1 MVVTGRPDAW
11 IGDSITVRRMGL
23 ADLAW
28 VVAQHRSHFPDNV
41 IGRLGLG
48 LLTRYY
54 RTFLDSTFAMAT
66 VAEVSG
72 VRAGFLVGV
81 LDTAAHRQLMWQFH
95 GFSLG
100 AATLRAFLRH
110 PVLGA
115 GILRRRLSLRLRPV
129 RADPVLAERVAVLSH
144 VAVDP
149 ARQGQGLG
157 GMMVD
162 QFLTAAA
169 AAGAD
174 RVCVATAD
182 HAPRAARI
190 YLHRGFVLT
199 SRSRTFDG
207 RYIRLYD
214 RSTHPSTTR

>member
-1 MVVTGRPDAW
+1 MVVTGKPDSW
-11 IGDSITVRRMGL
+11 IEDSITVRRMGL

-54 RTFLDSTFAMAT
+54 RTFLDSTFAVAT
-66 VAEVSG
+66 VTEVSG

-81 LDTAAHRQLMWQFH
+81 LDTAAHRRLMWQFH

-100 AATLRAFLRH
+100 LATLRAFLRH
-110 PVLGA
+110 PFLGV
-115 GILRRRLSLRLRPV
+115 GIVRRRLSLRLHPP
-129 RADPVLAERVAVLSH
+129 APMPAERVAVLSH

-149 ARQGQGLG
+149 DSQGRGLG
-157 GMMVD
+157 VMMID
-162 QFLTAAA
+162 QFLAAAA

-182 HAPRAARI
+182 HAPRAASI
-190 YLHRGFVLT
+190 YLRRGFVLS

-214 RSTHPSTTR
+214 RSTSEPAP

>member
-66 VAEVSG
+66 V
-72 VRAGFLVGV
+72 
-81 LDTAAHRQLMWQFH
+81 AAHRQLMWQFH

>member
-1 MVVTGRPDAW
+1 MVARDRADSSTEH
-11 IGDSITVRRMGL
+11 SITVRRMGL
-23 ADLAW
+23 ADLPW

-48 LLTRYY
+48 LLTSYY

-66 VAEVSG
+66 VTEVGG
-72 VRAGFLVGV
+72 VRAGFLVG
-81 LDTAAHRQLMWQFH
+81 LFDTAAHRRLMWKFH

-100 AATLRAFLRH
+100 AAALRAFLRH
-110 PVLGA
+110 PLLGA
-115 GILRRRLSLRLRPV
+115 KILRRRLFLRLRP
-129 RADPVLAERVAVLSH
+129 ATPGPVTTERVAVLSH

-149 ARQGQGLG
+149 ASQGRGLG
-157 GMMVD
+157 GMMLD
-162 QFLTAAA
+162 QFLAAAA

-182 HAPRAARI
+182 DAPRAARM
-190 YLHRGFVLT
+190 YQHRGFVQT
-199 SRSRTFDG
+199 GRSRTFDG

-214 RSTHPSTTR
+214 RPTSEPSL